1 MQPAP
6 CEPGAALERAPRSS
20 HESDFTLR
28 LVNCRHCHFVQSL
41 EPLQGGGLGAAA
53 LQLHRALRGEGY
65 ASTVISTRATDSPA
79 TTDAEEFVRRG
90 PQKAFYATGL
100 ARRAREV
107 ARDAGAV
114 FHAHGF
120 YVYPNAV
127 FGVAAR
133 RHRRPLVCHPHGMFE
148 PWILARSRGK
158 KKLAHVLFEN
168 ANFRWARLWRALTPV
183 EADQIRQQGISA
195 RVEVIPNGIDLTP
208 FDTPAETPAEAQRT
222 VLFLGRLHPKKG
234 IDLLLKAW
242 SRWNSRFPEWKLIL
256 AGPDEGGYRAE
267 IERSISAGGLE
278 RVELPGVVTGAAKIA
293 LLKQAGIFALP
304 SYSEGFPMAVLEA
317 LAARRPVL
325 ISRGCH
331 FEAAVEAGA
340 GWLCDATPESVE
352 QMLGEALQA
361 DDVER
366 NQRGHA
372 GRNLVERSF
381 QWPALAK
388 QLHEICQT
396 L

>member
-1 MQPAP
+1 MQPAQ
-6 CEPGAALERAPRSS
+6 CEPGKVLEQAPRSS
-20 HESDFTLR
+20 HGFDFTLR
-28 LVNCRHCHFVQSL
+28 LVSCRHCHFVQSL

-53 LQLHRALRGEGY
+53 LQLHRALRGKGY
-65 ASTVISTRATDSPA
+65 ASTVISTRAADSPA

-90 PQKAFYATGL
+90 PRKAFYAAGL
-100 ARRAREV
+100 VRRAREL
-107 ARDAGAV
+107 AGDAGVV

-127 FGVAAR
+127 FGFAAR
-133 RHRRPLVCHPHGMFE
+133 RHRRSLVCHPHGMFE

-208 FDTPAETPAEAQRT
+208 FDVPVEMPAVPQRT

-242 SRWNSRFPEWKLIL
+242 SRWSSRFPEWKLIL

-267 IERSISAGGLE
+267 IERNISAGGIE

-293 LLKQAGIFALP
+293 LLKQAGVFALP

-340 GWLCDATPESVE
+340 GWSCDATVESVE
-352 QMLGEALQA
+352 QMLHAALRA
-361 DDVER
+361 DDAER
-366 NQRGHA
+366 DQRGHA
-372 GRNLVERSF
+372 GRNLVEQNF

-388 QLHEICQT
+388 QLHEICET